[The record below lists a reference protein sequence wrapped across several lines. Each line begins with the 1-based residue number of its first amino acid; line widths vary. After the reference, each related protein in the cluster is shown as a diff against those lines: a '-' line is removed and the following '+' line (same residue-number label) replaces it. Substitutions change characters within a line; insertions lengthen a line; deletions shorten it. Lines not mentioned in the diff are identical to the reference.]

1 MNMCDG
7 GGHKDPKCPLNSN
20 IYCHTFFPKLLLK
33 KFKAYILDLF
43 SEEPFLIRMEAV
55 DSTFHLSRGCSLL
68 KFKFPR
74 VHHGSDLS

>member
-43 SEEPFLIRMEAV
+43 SEEPFLIPVREKP
-55 DSTFHLSRGCSLL
+55 S
-68 KFKFPR
+68 
-74 VHHGSDLS
+74 